1 MTIVVVDKWNRFM
14 EWIYG
19 MDLWNRFTKQDG
31 GGQIHNSRVFS
42 ILLNHE
48 S

>member
-1 MTIVVVDKWNRFM
+1 
-14 EWIYG
+14 
-19 MDLWNRFTKQDG
+19 MDLWNGFTEQDG